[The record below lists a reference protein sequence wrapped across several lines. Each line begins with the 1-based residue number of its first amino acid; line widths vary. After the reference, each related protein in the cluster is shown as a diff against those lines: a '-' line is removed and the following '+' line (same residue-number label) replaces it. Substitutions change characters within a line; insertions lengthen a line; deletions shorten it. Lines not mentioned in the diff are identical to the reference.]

1 MEKHNFN
8 NKCVIGVKIPPDVSS
23 EEMYRL
29 LQLVGVSPA
38 TMDSRNPPNLYLT
51 FDEKKKHGKKKHGKK
66 KHEKKKHGKKKHGKD
81 ILAKL
86 NGLRTKDPLKETR
99 TTMLKKTIVDTAK
112 LLSSSQAKQYLLQLH
127 YHVYPRNLFT
137 DEVKEMIFWI

>member
-1 MEKHNFN
+1 MLSMKKPNLN
-8 NKCVIGVKIPPDVSS
+8 NKCVICVKIPPNVSS

-38 TMDSRNPPNLYLT
+38 TMDSRNLPNFYLT
-51 FDEKKKHGKKKHGKK
+51 FDGKKN
-66 KHEKKKHGKKKHGKD
+66 HGKD

-86 NGLRTKDPLKETR
+86 KGLRTKDPLKETM

-137 DEVKEMIFWI
+137 DEVKEMIYWV

>member
-1 MEKHNFN
+1 MPFMEKPNFN

-23 EEMYRL
+23 EEMYQL

-38 TMDSRNPPNLYLT
+38 TMDSRNPPDLYLT
-51 FDEKKKHGKKKHGKK
+51 FD
-66 KHEKKKHGKKKHGKD
+66 GKKKHGKD

-86 NGLRTKDPLKETR
+86 KGLRTKDPLKETR

-112 LLSSSQAKQYLLQLH
+112 LLNASQAKQYLLQL
-127 YHVYPRNLFT
+127 YYNIYPRNLFT
-137 DEVKEMIFWI
+137 NKVKEMIFLVWIKPRHFSKK

>member
-1 MEKHNFN
+1 MKKPNLN
-8 NKCVIGVKIPPDVSS
+8 NKCVICVKIPPNVSS

-38 TMDSRNPPNLYLT
+38 TMDSRNLPNFYLT
-51 FDEKKKHGKKKHGKK
+51 FDGKKN
-66 KHEKKKHGKKKHGKD
+66 HGKD

-86 NGLRTKDPLKETR
+86 KGLRTKDPLKETM

-137 DEVKEMIFWI
+137 DEVKEMIYWV

>member
-1 MEKHNFN
+1 MVKPNFS

-23 EEMYRL
+23 DEMYQL

-38 TMDSRNPPNLYLT
+38 TMDSRNPPDLYLT
-51 FDEKKKHGKKKHGKK
+51 FDG
-66 KHEKKKHGKKKHGKD
+66 KKKHGKKKHGKD

-86 NGLRTKDPLKETR
+86 KGLRTKDPLKETR

-112 LLSSSQAKQYLLQLH
+112 LLNASQAKQYLLQLH
-127 YHVYPRNLFT
+127 YNIYPRNLFT
-137 DEVKEMIFWI
+137 DEVKEMIFWV

>member
-1 MEKHNFN
+1 MPIMVKPNFS

-23 EEMYRL
+23 EEMYQL

-51 FDEKKKHGKKKHGKK
+51 FDEKK